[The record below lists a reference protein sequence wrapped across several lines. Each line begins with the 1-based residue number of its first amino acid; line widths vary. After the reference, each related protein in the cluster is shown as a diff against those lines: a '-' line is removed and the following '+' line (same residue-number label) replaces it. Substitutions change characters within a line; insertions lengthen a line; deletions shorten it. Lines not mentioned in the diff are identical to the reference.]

1 MRILAWLLLSACAFA
16 AQENEGPLVVEVPP
30 GWSVEFR
37 QDDGTFTYVLGNGQ
51 DSELR
56 ISPKEGEV
64 AKIPTTLAELQR
76 GMTEKIKDSQED
88 SEAEVKITKG
98 SLSGK
103 GFKGIFARGADP
115 ATDTL
120 SAVFVIGDKEGLLSG
135 TYKGTKESWS
145 RAVRFLLTLERKAEV
160 GASQP

>member
-16 AQENEGPLVVEVPP
+16 AQDNEGPLVVEVPP
-30 GWSVEFR
+30 GWNVEFQ
-37 QDDGTFTYVLGNGQ
+37 QDDGTFTYVLGNGR

-56 ISPKEGEV
+56 ISPKDGEV
-64 AKIPTTLAELQR
+64 ADIPTAVTELQ
-76 GMTEKIKDSQED
+76 KSLLANSKDSQED

-103 GFKGIFARGADP
+103 GFKGIFARSADP
-115 ATDTL
+115 AADTL
-120 SAVFVIGDKEGLLSG
+120 STVFVIGDKEGLLSG

-145 RAVRFLLTLERKAEV
+145 RAVRFLLTLERRADA
-160 GASQP
+160 GTPQP